1 MYINTLLDFPLKLST
16 FIKLMWKRLLEGFG
30 KAADKIVA
38 EAKPMSLGKET
49 QLQYQRALSQECEET
64 HKGL

>member
-38 EAKPMSLGKET
+38 EAKRRNLGKEIL
-49 QLQYQRALSQECEET
+49 LQYERALSQECEET
-64 HKGL
+64 RKGI